1 MKIVQE
7 LKRVKKKAEDKYFRA
22 RSRYIKYYDTLP
34 IDDKCILLESQHG
47 TEISG
52 NIFHLC
58 RCLCNSSRYAGYK
71 LYVACMQH
79 NLGRFETMCQE
90 HGMEQIKLVVY
101 ASNQYFRLLASAK
114 YLINDNTF
122 DPCFIK
128 REGQVYLNTW
138 HGTPLKALGRKMNEN
153 YHNFGNA
160 QKNFITCDYLLCP
173 NRHTMNAL
181 VDDYMVRNLS
191 DGKVVFGGYPRN
203 SVFFDEEHR
212 VFIQEKYQLKGKR
225 VYAYMPT
232 FRGSHTAG
240 GSDKGST
247 YMHYYLYELDKQLK
261 DDELLFVNIHPVA
274 KKNVDFDEF
283 RHIRNFP
290 EECDTYE
297 FLNAA
302 QVLITDYSSV
312 FFDFACTRKKIVL
325 FAYDR
330 EEYLHD
336 RGMYLDMDVDLPF
349 PKVYDLFSLLRELRT
364 DKQYDDQ
371 EFLATYAPYEGVNAA
386 QKLCDFLLL
395 GEESDLIL
403 EDVPANGKE
412 NVVIYAG
419 NLAGNGITTSLR
431 NFLNILDTDKRN
443 YYITFKVANV
453 EPYKENIKT
462 MPEKVGYFSIL
473 GDMNV
478 TIGDRIIRRLFKQG
492 IIKAPLYMR
501 LMSKRIKQ
509 DWLRCFGG
517 AKFDTAIQFNGYEN
531 EVILLWSQFDGNRII
546 FVHSDMKQEII
557 TRSNQRKDVLSYAYR
572 TFDHVAAVTPN
583 IVNSAQFF
591 APGRKIE
598 ICHNAIDALSIR
610 EKSYMDF
617 VLDKKTE
624 ISRPKKD
631 LDKILSAPVKKF
643 VSVGRFSPEKGHKR
657 LVQAFARLCQENS
670 EIHLIIVGGV
680 KKEETYQELVQE
692 IHRLGME
699 DHVTLVYNLPNP
711 FPMMRQCDCFILS
724 SFYEG
729 FGLVLAEADV
739 CGLPVISTDI
749 DGPRAFMQENG
760 GTLVENSEE
769 GLYQGMRDMLDGK
782 VKPMS
787 VDYEAYNQQ
796 VIEEFEALM
805 RG

>member
-22 RSRYIKYYDTLP
+22 RSRYIRYYDTLP

-47 TEISG
+47 ANING
-52 NIFHLC
+52 NIFYLA
-58 RCLCNSSRYAGYK
+58 RYLSGAKEYQDYK
-71 LYVACMQH
+71 IYFTARTRYMKQ
-79 NLGRFETMCQE
+79 FEDIFAANGISNIQ
-90 HGMEQIKLVVY
+90 VVEL
-101 ASNQYFRLLASAK
+101 SGEKYFRILATAK
-114 YLINDNTF
+114 YLFNDTSF
-122 DPCFIK
+122 TPLFIK
-128 REGQVYLNTW
+128 KQGQVYFNTW
-138 HGTPLKALGRKMNEN
+138 HGTPLKTLGKQAKNEF
-153 YHNFGNA
+153 HNLGNV
-160 QKNFITCDYLLCP
+160 QKNFACADYLLVP
-173 NRHTMNAL
+173 NELTKKCF
-181 VDDYMVRNLS
+181 VDDYMLS
-191 DGKVVFGGYPRN
+191 NISETKLVYGGYPRN
-203 SVFFDEEHR
+203 EALLQDGIREHFR
-212 VFIQEKYQLKGKR
+212 EKYNLEGKR
-225 VYAYMPT
+225 VYVYMPT
-232 FRGSHTAG
+232 YRGTPSKSYT
-240 GSDKGST
+240 DKDSA
-247 YMHYYLYELDKQLK
+247 YLYYHLYELDKQLRK
-261 DDELLFVNIHPVA
+261 DEVFYVNLHPLVQ
-274 KKNVDFDEF
+274 KQTDFSSF
-283 RHIRNFP
+283 NRIRAFP
-290 EECDTYE
+290 EEVETYQ
-297 FLNAA
+297 FLTVADCL
-302 QVLITDYSSV
+302 VTDYSSV
-312 FFDFACTRKKIVL
+312 FFDFASTGRKIVL
-325 FAYDR
+325 FPYDR
-330 EEYLHD
+330 KEYLRD
-336 RGMYLDMDVDLPF
+336 RGMYLDMDRDLPF
-349 PKVYDLFSLLRELRT
+349 PKVYDLASMLEELRSEKNYKDADFVERYCPFESST
-364 DKQYDDQ
+364 
-371 EFLATYAPYEGVNAA
+371 AA
-386 QKLCDFLLL
+386 KKICDFA
-395 GEESDLIL
+395 IL
-403 EDVPANGKE
+403 NRDTGLKIENMPANGKE
-412 NVVIYAG
+412 NVLIYAG

-431 NFLNILDTDKRN
+431 NLLNTIDLQQRN
-443 YYITFKVANV
+443 YYLAFRAKNV
-453 EPYKENIKT
+453 DENKDMLYT
-462 MPEKVGYFSIL
+462 MPQQVGYVSIL

-478 TIGDRIIRRLFKQG
+478 TVKDRIVRRLFKFG

-680 KKEETYQELVQE
+680 KKEETYQELVRE

-749 DGPRAFMQENG
+749 DGPHAFMQENG